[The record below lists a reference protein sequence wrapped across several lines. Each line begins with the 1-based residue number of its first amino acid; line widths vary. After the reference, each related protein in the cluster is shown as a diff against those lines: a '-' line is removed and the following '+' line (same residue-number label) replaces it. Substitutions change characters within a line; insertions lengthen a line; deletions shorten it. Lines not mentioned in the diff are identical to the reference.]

1 MRRNE
6 KLYPKDI
13 SKTDSQICVANMFL
27 LIELLI
33 KNAYH
38 DDKMGERGQSK
49 KKNKGSM
56 EEGGEIDANL

>member
-49 KKNKGSM
+49 KKK
-56 EEGGEIDANL
+56 